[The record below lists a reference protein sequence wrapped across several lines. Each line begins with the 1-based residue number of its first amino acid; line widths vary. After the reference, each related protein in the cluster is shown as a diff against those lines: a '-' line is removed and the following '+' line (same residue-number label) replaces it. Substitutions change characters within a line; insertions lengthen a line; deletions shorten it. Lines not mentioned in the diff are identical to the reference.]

1 MDVREAVKDKANY
14 AGIVRYF
21 ENTQASDPDQML
33 LMVQVLEAMSEE
45 IFEHYRALQLL
56 LRRSV
61 GELIDRRRRKG
72 NFSFLSVADR
82 QTFAEVLVRG
92 SRTGALNPEHF
103 EDFLPELQQKVIT
116 NEEADV

>member
-1 MDVREAVKDKANY
+1 MDVLEEVKDKAGY

-21 ENTQASDPDQML
+21 ESIQDPDPDQLL
-33 LMVQVLEAMSEE
+33 LMVRVLEEMSEE

-56 LRRSV
+56 LRRHV
-61 GELIDRRRRKG
+61 GEWIDRHRREG
-72 NFSFLSVADR
+72 DFSFLSGSDR
-82 QTFAEVLVRG
+82 QTFVEVLVRG